1 MKKCPNCQ
9 AEFPDEQLFCTDCG
23 TKLDPSE
30 MPVLKLLVVKNNK
43 LSGVFV
49 VILAAILV
57 TFLAFRYVTNRH
69 MMSDT
74 SPSETVY
81 TSTQTDEVI
90 VPISDDGDFQ
100 IIFPEDSNVL
110 SAEQRNI
117 FTAAGSCLEEAFP
130 SDMIVQNFF
139 YLFTTE
145 QCTAAFNIN
154 IKDYKD
160 ILFLQYVNGNWVNL
174 DYIILAGGQIMVDSL
189 VDAPTAILSLS

>member
-9 AEFPDEQLFCTDCG
+9 TEFPDAQFFCANCG
-23 TKLDPSE
+23 TKLEAPK
-30 MPVLKLLVVKNNK
+30 MPASKPPAAKK
-43 LSGVFV
+43 RSSFGMFA

-57 TFLAFRYVTNRH
+57 IFLVAQYMTVPHDSYEAISTSQQTN
-69 MMSDT
+69 DLIL
-74 SPSETVY
+74 PILE
-81 TSTQTDEVI
+81 DE
-90 VPISDDGDFQ
+90 DFQ
-100 IIFPEDSNVL
+100 IIEPKNSNVL
-110 SAEQRNI
+110 TPEQQNL
-117 FTAAGSCLEEAFP
+117 FMAAGDVLNDVVP

-139 YLFTTE
+139 YLSTAE

-189 VDAPTAILSLS
+189 VDAPTAISALS